1 MFKEIM
7 EWFLKI
13 RSRPLLVVF
22 MAVSISTMVLPIN
35 PLDDPFTL
43 NSFLIPTFVLVAHI
57 IVTCWI
63 AFIARLNSALSAY
76 DSGDWGILIG
86 GSGLAFC
93 LSVIFWYAAN
103 NANPLR
109 FELLGQADFLWLITL
124 YLLSVETI
132 NVPRYSRS

>member
-1 MFKEIM
+1 MFKEVM

-13 RSRPLLVVF
+13 RSRPLLVVL
-22 MAVSISTMVLPIN
+22 MAVSISTVLLPIN

-43 NSFLIPTFVLVAHI
+43 NSLLIPTFVLMAHI
-57 IVTCWI
+57 IVICWI
-63 AFIARLNSALSAY
+63 AFIARLNSALSAH

-93 LSVIFWYAAN
+93 LCVTFWYAAH
-103 NANPLR
+103 NADPLR
-109 FELLGQADFLWLITL
+109 LELLGQADFLRLITL